1 MKKGLPLLACFLLF
15 LTLQAH
21 ALDVPN
27 LRGYVNDYASMI
39 SNPARAKLEEELK
52 AFEQSDSTQL
62 AILTLPSLGGEA
74 LEDYSIRVVE
84 AWKIGQARKD
94 NGILLLVSKD
104 DRKIRIEAGR
114 GLEGRL
120 TDLMAGRIVDLVIT
134 PRFKRGDYDG
144 GFAAGV
150 DALIDATRGEF
161 KAEKKESRRA
171 SYPPESAWL
180 FWIVVIS
187 AILFFSVLRKKGKTG
202 GRDGQDHSGGFFI
215 FPSGR
220 SGGGSFG
227 GGGGFFGGGGSFGG
241 GGGGTFGGG
250 GASGSW

>member
-1 MKKGLPLLACFLLF
+1 
-15 LTLQAH
+15 
-21 ALDVPN
+21 
-27 LRGYVNDYASMI
+27 MI
-39 SNPARAKLEEELK
+39 SDPARAKLEEELK
-52 AFEQSDSTQL
+52 AFDQSDSTQVV
-62 AILTLPSLGGEA
+62 ILTLPSLEGEA

-94 NGILLLVSKD
+94 NGVLLLVSKN
-104 DRKIRIEAGR
+104 DRKIRIEVGR

-144 GFAAGV
+144 GVAAGV

-161 KAEKKESRRA
+161 RGEQKDLRQA
-171 SYPPESAWL
+171 SQPFGSSWL
-180 FWIVVIS
+180 FLGII
-187 AILFFSVLRKKGKTG
+187 ILLFIIFSFARRRGKLG
-202 GRDGQDHSGGFFI
+202 DAASDGFFVL
-215 FPSGR
+215 PSGR
-220 SGGGSFG
+220 GGRGGFG
-227 GGGGFFGGGGSFGG
+227 GGGGISGGGGTFGG

>member
-21 ALDVPN
+21 ALGVPD
-27 LRGYVNDYASMI
+27 LRGYVNDYAGMI

-62 AILTLPSLGGEA
+62 VILTLPSLGGET

-94 NGILLLVSKD
+94 NGILLLVSKN
-104 DRKIRIEAGR
+104 DRKIRIEVGR
-114 GLEGRL
+114 GLEGRV

-144 GFAAGV
+144 GVAAGV

-161 KAEKKESRRA
+161 GAEQKDSREA
-171 SYPPESAWL
+171 
-180 FWIVVIS
+180 F
-187 AILFFSVLRKKGKTG
+187 
-202 GRDGQDHSGGFFI
+202 
-215 FPSGR
+215 
-220 SGGGSFG
+220 
-227 GGGGFFGGGGSFGG
+227 
-241 GGGGTFGGG
+241 
-250 GASGSW
+250 

>member
-1 MKKGLPLLACFLLF
+1 MKKGLPLLACFLVSF
-15 LTLQAH
+15 TLQAH
-21 ALDVPN
+21 ALDVPE

-39 SNPARAKLEEELK
+39 SSPTRAKLEEGLK
-52 AFEQSDSTQL
+52 AFDQSDSTQVF
-62 AILTLPSLGGEA
+62 ILTLPSLEGEA

-84 AWKIGQARKD
+84 DWKIGQARKD
-94 NGILLLVSKD
+94 NGILLLVSKN
-104 DRKIRIEAGR
+104 DRKIRIEVGR

-144 GFAAGV
+144 GVAAGI

-161 KAEKKESRRA
+161 QGEQKDSREA
-171 SYPPESAWL
+171 SQPFGSSWL
-180 FWIVVIS
+180 FLGII
-187 AILFFSVLRKKGKTG
+187 ILLFIIFSFARRRSKLGNASTG
-202 GRDGQDHSGGFFI
+202 GFLVLPSKRGGRGGF
-215 FPSGR
+215 GD
-220 SGGGSFG
+220 GGGIFG
-227 GGGGFFGGGGSFGG
+227 GGGTFGG